1 MPYDALGN
9 RPNRTRVL
17 FVSSEIY
24 PLAKSGGL
32 ADVSGA
38 LPRFIAAAGEIDII
52 LMLPGYPTA
61 LELLENQVSLLRLQD
76 LPGGDATLILGDLPG
91 SDLRVLVVDNPDLFY
106 RPGLYTD
113 ENGLDWPDN
122 AIRFAALCHAACR
135 VAIGDAVP
143 HWRADVVHCNDWHT
157 GLIPMLLAAHPCPR
171 PKTVMTIHNLAFQGN
186 FPGAFLDELA
196 LPAGQYS
203 SENLEF
209 YGNLSFLK
217 SGILHAD
224 SLTTVSPSYAEE
236 ILGDEFGMGF
246 EGVLRARQSDLVGI
260 LNGIDTDAWNP
271 GQDCLIPARYGI
283 DHMAGKARCKASL
296 QADWGLAVDPDA
308 TLIIFLARLE
318 LQKMADCLID
328 ILPELMSR
336 PKLQL
341 AVLGAGTPEIE
352 AALADWPRRATGRVA
367 VHIGYDEELAHQLIA
382 AGDIL
387 LHGSRFEPC
396 GLTPLYAL
404 RYGTIPIVNQV
415 GGLRDTTI
423 GATAETLDAGI
434 ANAVHFVERSSAAM
448 LAAVD
453 QAVALRADSGTWH
466 RLQSAAMAADFSWHK
481 PAAAYG
487 KIYEGLVVPRQ
498 FAPV

>member
-1 MPYDALGN
+1 M
-9 RPNRTRVL
+9 L

-38 LPRFIAAAGEIDII
+38 LPRFIAAAGDIDII

-61 LELLENQVSLLRLQD
+61 LELLENQVPLVQLRD

-91 SDLRVLVVDNPDLFY
+91 SDLRVLVTDNPELFS

-122 AIRFAALCHAACR
+122 ATRFAALCHAACL
-135 VAIGDAVP
+135 VAIGDVLP

-157 GLIPMLLAAHPCPR
+157 GLVPVLLAAQPDPR
-171 PKTVMTIHNLAFQGN
+171 PKTVVTIHNLAFQGN
-186 FPGAFLDELA
+186 FPGTVLHDLA
-196 LPAGQYS
+196 LPEGRYS
-203 SENLEF
+203 PDSLEF

-224 SLTTVSPSYAEE
+224 ILTTVSPSYAEE
-236 ILGDEFGMGF
+236 ILDDEFGMGF
-246 EGVLRARQSDLVGI
+246 EGVLRSRRQDLVGI
-260 LNGIDTDAWNP
+260 LNGIDTDAWDP
-271 GQDCLIPARYGI
+271 AQDRLIPAHYAI
-283 DHMAGKARCKASL
+283 DRMAGKARCKSAL
-296 QADWGLAVDPDA
+296 QADWGLTVDPDA

-328 ILPELMSR
+328 ILPELMAR
-336 PKLQL
+336 PGLQV
-341 AVLGAGTPEIE
+341 AVLGAGAPEFE
-352 AALADWPRRATGRVA
+352 ATLAAWPPRAPGRVA
-367 VHIGYDEELAHQLIA
+367 VHIGYDEELAHKLIA
-382 AGDIL
+382 AGDFL

-404 RYGTIPIVNQV
+404 RYGTIPIVNRV

-423 GATAETLDAGI
+423 GATAETLDSGA
-434 ANAVHFVERSSAAM
+434 ANAVHFVERSAAAM

-453 QAVALRADSGTWH
+453 QAVALRADPGVWH
-466 RLQSAAMAADFSWHK
+466 KLQAAAMAADFSWHK
-481 PAAAYG
+481 SAAAYSR
-487 KIYEGLVVPRQ
+487 IYENLVVPRQ
-498 FAPV
+498 LVPV